1 MRTDEDNI
9 FMLEALQEAK
19 LAFSEGEVPVGA
31 IIVKE
36 GKIIGRGHNEKEE
49 KHDVTSHAEI
59 EAIRQAEQALGSW
72 SLSGATL
79 YVTLEPCIMCAGA
92 IVQSRISRLVYG
104 AEDPDRGAIVHALQ
118 SFEIFKKDN
127 DPLVTRGV
135 LQQECEDLLNR
146 FFAEQRKR

>member
-1 MRTDEDNI
+1 MNTDEK
-9 FMLEALQEAK
+9 FMSMALHEAQ
-19 LAFSEGEVPVGA
+19 LAYDQGEIPVGCV
-31 IIVKE
+31 IVADNQ
-36 GKIIGRGHNEKEE
+36 IIGRGHNKKEA

-59 EAIRQAEQALGSW
+59 EAIRQAEQAAGSW
-72 SLSGATL
+72 LLSGATL

-92 IVQSRISRLVYG
+92 IIQSRVSRLVYG
-104 AEDPDRGAIVHALQ
+104 AEDPDRGAVVHALQ